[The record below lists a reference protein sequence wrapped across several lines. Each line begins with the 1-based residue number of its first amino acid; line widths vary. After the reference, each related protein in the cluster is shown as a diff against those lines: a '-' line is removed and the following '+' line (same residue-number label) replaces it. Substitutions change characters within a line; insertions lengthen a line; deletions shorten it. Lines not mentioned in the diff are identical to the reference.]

1 VQERICYDG
10 KNQEESDR
18 EKEVMRLTREIEA
31 EQTKL
36 LRQHEA
42 YERGIN
48 SLETYQANIGR
59 IRAETAKSRMEQD
72 GLQSLQHL
80 TSQKAAAI
88 GKLVASFRDFDT
100 LWNAMELDERKM
112 ILRSI
117 IKEIR
122 AGNEKVEIDFIL

>member
-1 VQERICYDG
+1 
-10 KNQEESDR
+10 
-18 EKEVMRLTREIEA
+18 MRLTREIEA